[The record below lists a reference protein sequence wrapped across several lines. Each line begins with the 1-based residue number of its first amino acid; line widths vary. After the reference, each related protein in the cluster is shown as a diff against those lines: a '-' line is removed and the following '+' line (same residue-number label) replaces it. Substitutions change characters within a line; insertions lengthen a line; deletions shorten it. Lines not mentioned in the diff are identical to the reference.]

1 MGDALDDRRRG
12 LEEEYFNRKNREAI
26 EKLREKMK
34 VAAEAKAAGASTMN
48 CPRCGDALKEDD
60 YEDIIID
67 TCEKCGGVWFDS
79 GELEKRL
86 SQDSE
91 GWFSKLWFA
100 KN

>member
-34 VAAEAKAAGASTMN
+34 VAEEAKANGSSTMN
-48 CPRCGDALKEDD
+48 CPRCGDDLKEQQ
-60 YEDIIID
+60 YEEAVID

-79 GELEKRL
+79 GELEKHLAAHSDSWFSRL
-86 SQDSE
+86 
-91 GWFSKLWFA
+91 WFSK
-100 KN
+100 N